1 MFLNSLYKIVNKT
14 SSPGGFLITVRLME
28 DHQIYRAHFPGN
40 PITPGACLVEMAR
53 ELVSVVL
60 EKEFMLEKA
69 DNIKFLRGIYP
80 GKTPLVVF
88 RMQIDQLEEK
98 KWKIRTEVLDG
109 DNIMTKMTLC
119 LQETISV

>member
-80 GKTPLVVF
+80 GETPLVVF